1 MIGRSAK
8 CGLRE
13 EAMSG
18 SRRVSAVRAKGG
30 SRMQAGRFL
39 MGVFIEERNE
49 FNKKQRP
56 GRSLL
61 LRL

>member
-1 MIGRSAK
+1 MP
-8 CGLRE
+8 C
-13 EAMSG
+13 
-18 SRRVSAVRAKGG
+18 VRKGG
-30 SRMQAGRFL
+30 SHLQAGRFL